1 MLWIQVLGFMSSAFA
16 DLIGY
21 NRLGNNV
28 FKHLKSSVR
37 RRSSAADQ
45 VLKFLIIT
53 DDVEIAKPL
62 MKEQASRIAKPKRR
76 YKRRLLA
83 WNRQR

>member
-1 MLWIQVLGFMSSAFA
+1 MLWIQFLSFMSSVFA

-28 FKHLKSSVR
+28 FKHSKSSVR

-45 VLKFLIIT
+45 VLHFLILT
-53 DDVEIAKPL
+53 DDLKTAKQL
-62 MKEQASRIAKPKRR
+62 FKKRASRIAKPKTRNI
-76 YKRRLLA
+76 RRLLL
-83 WNRQR
+83 WKRQW